1 MNAAIWRHHKVT
13 TIYQV
18 TDRLHDGRTA
28 RVTANEITATVA
40 GWLSELGVQT
50 SLVDDLA
57 CAVGTGDWPTAY
69 AIGECLSIQV
79 SIAA

>member
-28 RVTANEITATVA
+28 RVTVNEITATVA
-40 GWLSELGVQT
+40 GWL
-50 SLVDDLA
+50 
-57 CAVGTGDWPTAY
+57 VGSG
-69 AIGECLSIQV
+69 
-79 SIAA
+79 